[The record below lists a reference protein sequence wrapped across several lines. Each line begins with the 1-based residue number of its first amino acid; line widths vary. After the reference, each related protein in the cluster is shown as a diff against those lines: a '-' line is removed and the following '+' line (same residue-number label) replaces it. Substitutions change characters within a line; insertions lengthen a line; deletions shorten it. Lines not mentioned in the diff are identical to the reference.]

1 MIFLFHINF
10 FFLFCWH
17 WHSHYSRANLN
28 IQATATK
35 HSAEMI
41 CYIDHYTANAQAH
54 LNIWTTMTVVPNIH
68 ILLFFF
74 SLFFLLLLPKS
85 HFIPLLSK
93 HQIEMENVVT
103 KIKMAYNKKVNAF
116 TLTHNIHNNHNNND
130 NHRTNQMKNRIRQR
144 T

>member
-1 MIFLFHINF
+1 MLTLTLPLQSSQFEYSSDCDETFSWNDLLYRPLYGECSSSFKHLNNDDGSSKHPYST
-10 FFLFCWH
+10 FFLF
-17 WHSHYSRANLN
+17 A
-28 IQATATK
+28 
-35 HSAEMI
+35 
-41 CYIDHYTANAQAH
+41 
-54 LNIWTTMTVVPNIH
+54 V
-68 ILLFFF
+68 F
-74 SLFFLLLLPKS
+74 FFLLLLKS